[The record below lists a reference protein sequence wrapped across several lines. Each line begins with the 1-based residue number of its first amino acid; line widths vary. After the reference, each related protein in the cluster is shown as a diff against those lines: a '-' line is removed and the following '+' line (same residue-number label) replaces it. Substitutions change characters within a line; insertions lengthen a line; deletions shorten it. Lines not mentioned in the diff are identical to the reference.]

1 MIPRRF
7 SLPLDCF
14 TWRPFRIP
22 PSVHFFLPSHL
33 LEIQRLTMAQAKQP
47 HPQPHR
53 ANRAGARHA
62 IKSNDDMAENPL
74 SPKRLN
80 KHLQRLQQ
88 SLPMALVN
96 RFTEIDI
103 LTQAASLSFY
113 ALLSLAPLLVL
124 LLWLTASL
132 YPTAQE
138 ALITQIDQLAG
149 NSAATV
155 AKTILQNA
163 TAQPT
168 FGTLAGLWS
177 TLLLFIGAT
186 AVFAQLQNAL
196 NLIFHTDQQRLDGMK
211 AWLKKR
217 VFSFGVVLALGF
229 LLIISMIATTA
240 LQIVFA
246 HLPSM
251 LPTIGYLSTLVLYTV
266 AFAFL
271 YRYLPDRVVNWRQSY
286 IGGAITA
293 CLFALGRY
301 AIGLYI
307 TTAAPGSAYGSMG
320 ALVIMLVWMYYTS
333 VVFFIGAL
341 LTAVIDE
348 RLRDHQI
355 PPPSKHHTRHPT
367 SSDS

>member
-1 MIPRRF
+1 
-7 SLPLDCF
+7 
-14 TWRPFRIP
+14 
-22 PSVHFFLPSHL
+22 
-33 LEIQRLTMAQAKQP
+33 
-47 HPQPHR
+47 
-53 ANRAGARHA
+53 
-62 IKSNDDMAENPL
+62 MAENLL
-74 SPKRLN
+74 SPKQLN
-80 KHLQRLQQ
+80 KHLERLQQ

-96 RFTEIDI
+96 RFTEIDL

-132 YPTAQE
+132 YPAAQ
-138 ALITQIDQLAG
+138 ATLITQIEQLAG

-196 NLIFHTDQQRLDGMK
+196 NLIFHTDQRRLEGIK

-229 LLIISMIATTA
+229 LLIISMVATTA
-240 LQIVFA
+240 LQVVFT

-251 LPTIGYLSTLVLYTV
+251 LPTIGYLSTLVLYTL

-271 YRYLPDRVVNWRQSY
+271 YRYLPDRTVNWRQAY

-293 CLFALGRY
+293 CLFTLGRY

-307 TTAAPGSAYGSMG
+307 STAAPGSAYGSMG

-348 RLRDHQI
+348 RLRDHKIRNTQ
-355 PPPSKHHTRHPT
+355 H
-367 SSDS
+367 

>member
-1 MIPRRF
+1 
-7 SLPLDCF
+7 
-14 TWRPFRIP
+14 
-22 PSVHFFLPSHL
+22 
-33 LEIQRLTMAQAKQP
+33 
-47 HPQPHR
+47 
-53 ANRAGARHA
+53 
-62 IKSNDDMAENPL
+62 MAENLL
-74 SPKRLN
+74 SPKQLN
-80 KHLQRLQQ
+80 KHLERLQQ

-96 RFTEIDI
+96 RFNEIDL

-132 YPTAQE
+132 YPAAQ
-138 ALITQIDQLAG
+138 ATLITQIEQLAG

-196 NLIFHTDQQRLDGMK
+196 NLIFHTDQRRLEGIK

-229 LLIISMIATTA
+229 LLIISMVATTA
-240 LQIVFA
+240 LQVVFTPA
-246 HLPSM
+246 FHAADDRLPK
-251 LPTIGYLSTLVLYTV
+251 YT
-266 AFAFL
+266 
-271 YRYLPDRVVNWRQSY
+271 
-286 IGGAITA
+286 GAVHASLCVFIP
-293 CLFALGRY
+293 LFTRPNSQLAPSLHRRRNHRLLIHTGRY

-307 TTAAPGSAYGSMG
+307 STAAPGSAYGSMG

-348 RLRDHQI
+348 RLRDHKIRNIQ
-355 PPPSKHHTRHPT
+355 H
-367 SSDS
+367 